1 MFKCD
6 KCGQCCRNLKLSEIY
21 NDLDDGTGVCRY
33 LKGNL
38 CSIYKD
44 RPVYCRIDECYEL
57 WFKEIMSKDEYYRQ
71 NYACCKILK
80 GE

>member
-21 NDLDDGTGVCRY
+21 KDLDDGTGVCRY

-44 RPVYCRIDECYEL
+44 RPIYCRIDECYEL
-57 WFKEIMSKDEYYRQ
+57 LFKEIMSKDEYYRQ